1 MIKHLI
7 INGVKFTLPESGRV
21 LIQMTGDEI
30 ASAEIL
36 RADQHIANLQAF
48 LEIAECAGY
57 TIIPP
62 EFD

>member
-1 MIKHLI
+1 MINHFI
-7 INGVKFTLPESGRV
+7 INDIKFTLPESGRV
-21 LIQMTGDEI
+21 LIQMTDDEI

-36 RADQHIANLQAF
+36 RPDQHIANLQAF